1 MSAGALVI
9 RLTWVFKRENTTF
22 SGNED
27 CSVTL
32 IAICSSVFFTAH
44 SQSPPPRPC
53 FLSVLSIHLLH
64 PPLLPQ
70 PLPLSA
76 AGYREGEGKPS
87 GADRALFQ
95 GAAWTGSLWQHQ
107 ERRHSRTN
115 VSKLLTRLP
124 IY

>member
-1 MSAGALVI
+1 MSAGALVMC
-9 RLTWVFKRENTTF
+9 LTLFKRENTTF
-22 SGNED
+22 SVNEY

-32 IAICSSVFFTAH
+32 IAIFPFVFLLRTPNPHLPVLAFSLFFPFT
-44 SQSPPPRPC
+44 C
-53 FLSVLSIHLLH
+53 FT
-64 PPLLPQ
+64 PPQ

-87 GADRALFQ
+87 GADGALFQ

-115 VSKLLTRLP
+115 VSKLR
-124 IY
+124 